1 MFPWVIRRSGWLITR
16 FLIKAD
22 GKTPYERLKGREYKG
37 EIVDPLET
45 IHYKID
51 KDNRGKLDAQTSI
64 GIWLGEMLGVDEHI
78 VGTPQGI
85 RKCRSVWRR
94 PEPRRWEK
102 HRLETVTG
110 TPWQPK
116 GQALV
121 VPGDNKPITIGEGH
135 KARSVYITLE
145 RQIEHEPT
153 PGCPGCGACSGTW
166 CGPSHRCRTG
176 SRSRGCCK
184 AKSTALSSTRVDT
197 KASLLY
203 HASSPVTGLLSQRH
217 VPRQRTWAINALRR
231 AEGVDEVVFR
241 AVLTT
246 ATDGVLRGSCA
257 PEPGWSSGPAA
268 QLCASGRSIT
278 GCAPAP
284 AAAFAFAASAMA
296 ALEAP

>member
-1 MFPWVIRRSGWLITR
+1 MPRLPLAFGWERHSVPTSTLWGRRKALGSAARLGSGR
-16 FLIKAD
+16 NPGD
-22 GKTPYERLKGREYKG
+22 GKSTASRQSRER
-37 EIVDPLET
+37 
-45 IHYKID
+45 
-51 KDNRGKLDAQTSI
+51 RGNQR
-64 GIWLGEMLGVDEHI
+64 V
-78 VGTPQGI
+78 
-85 RKCRSVWRR
+85 R
-94 PEPRRWEK
+94 PSM
-102 HRLETVTG
+102 
-110 TPWQPK
+110 
-116 GQALV
+116 V